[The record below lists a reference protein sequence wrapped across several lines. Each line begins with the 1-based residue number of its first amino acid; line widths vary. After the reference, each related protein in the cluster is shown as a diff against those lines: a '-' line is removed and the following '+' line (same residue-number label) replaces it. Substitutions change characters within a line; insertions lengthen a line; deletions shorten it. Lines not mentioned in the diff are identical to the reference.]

1 MKNTKIMGWPQKEI
15 KSMFS
20 FIKKHPFDATIN
32 SLTLWAKKHN
42 KQPFSVRNYYYKLLK
57 NAKQNDK
64 INNEL
69 CTMGID
75 VKNVENLHTQ
85 QSTMQLLYRVL
96 NYTDKRSVFS
106 VCMEMANNNAALAQ
120 KFQNKYRN
128 TLSNNPQLVDTV
140 LSQLRTQ
147 GIPTR
152 ITFADKKILNM
163 PTNIKQT
170 ISDQDLKALVFGVI
184 NLIQKNTETK
194 INNDRNK
201 ELQNANNHLQKALI
215 DIRRKNILLQ
225 ELKDEN
231 EKIKINLKNSE
242 EKQQQLKQQRDSSY
256 LTIKELLESQ
266 KQKDLAN
273 FVQKLLSQQAEKGF
287 LE

>member
-1 MKNTKIMGWPQKEI
+1 
-15 KSMFS
+15 
-20 FIKKHPFDATIN
+20 
-32 SLTLWAKKHN
+32 
-42 KQPFSVRNYYYKLLK
+42 
-57 NAKQNDK
+57 
-64 INNEL
+64 
-69 CTMGID
+69 
-75 VKNVENLHTQ
+75 
-85 QSTMQLLYRVL
+85 
-96 NYTDKRSVFS
+96 
-106 VCMEMANNNAALAQ
+106 
-120 KFQNKYRN
+120 
-128 TLSNNPQLVDTV
+128 
-140 LSQLRTQ
+140 
-147 GIPTR
+147 
-152 ITFADKKILNM
+152 M

>member
-15 KSMFS
+15 KGMFS
-20 FIKKHPFDATIN
+20 FILNHPFEATIH

-42 KQPFSVRNYYYKLLK
+42 KQPYSVRNYYYKLLK
-57 NAKQNDK
+57 KAKQNEDVNK
-64 INNEL
+64 QL
-69 CTMGID
+69 CTLGID
-75 VKNVENLHTQ
+75 VKKMENLHTQ
-85 QSTMQLLYRVL
+85 QYTMQLLCKVL
-96 NYTDKRSVFS
+96 DYSKKRSVFAA
-106 VCMEMANNNAALAQ
+106 CMEMANNDIALAQ

-128 TLSNNPQLVDTV
+128 TLSNNPQLVDKV
-140 LSQLRTQ
+140 LSQLRAQ

-163 PTNIKQT
+163 PTTIKQT
-170 ISDQDLKALVFGVI
+170 ISDQDLRSLVFGVI

-194 INNDRNK
+194 INNDKNK
-201 ELQNANNHLQKALI
+201 ELQSANNHLQKALI

-231 EKIKINLKNSE
+231 EKIKTSLKNSE
-242 EKQQQLKQQRDSSY
+242 ERQQQLEQQRNSSY

-273 FVQKLLSQQAEKGF
+273 FVQKLLSQNVEKGF